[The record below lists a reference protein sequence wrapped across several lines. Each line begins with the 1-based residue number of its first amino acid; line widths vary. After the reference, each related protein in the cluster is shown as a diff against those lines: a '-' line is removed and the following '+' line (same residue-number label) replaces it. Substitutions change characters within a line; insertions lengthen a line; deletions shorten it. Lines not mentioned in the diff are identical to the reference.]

1 MFNGMNMMDPELMRL
16 AQEQM
21 SRMSPAEFARIQQ
34 QVNYTFFSFFFN
46 LFGFPSD
53 RVLVLSYS
61 FFSFLIDHML
71 LMFDMFK
78 YDLVIF
84 FSTKLEEA
92 L

>member
-1 MFNGMNMMDPELMRL
+1 MDPELMRL

-34 QVNYTFFSFFFN
+34 QVNYTFFSFFN

-53 RVLVLSYS
+53 RVLVLFYS
-61 FFSFLIDHML
+61 FIFFLIDHML